1 MSGHAPASS
10 ACLGCLSSVG
20 PALSPSLP
28 LPLQSIR
35 GAVFSRTG
43 AKCPDLHKQMRGA
56 RSRNGECAP
65 PSYSDQSQALR
76 PPPCS
81 TFILPAPCSR
91 ASRRSE
97 LLHVRLSPSE
107 LGLRSHLTS
116 TLAGVKFSRRA
127 ASRSAESKQAWPPL
141 SLNQH
146 LAAILDVD
154 ALLHLLHTLTAEVI
168 DGTIGAE
175 LVCACIHTADACAYD
190 VLEHGIG
197 AFLHGA

>member
-65 PSYSDQSQALR
+65 PGYSDQSQALR
-76 PPPCS
+76 PQPCS
-81 TFILPAPCSR
+81 A
-91 ASRRSE
+91 
-97 LLHVRLSPSE
+97 
-107 LGLRSHLTS
+107 LT
-116 TLAGVKFSRRA
+116 
-127 ASRSAESKQAWPPL
+127 
-141 SLNQH
+141 
-146 LAAILDVD
+146 
-154 ALLHLLHTLTAEVI
+154 
-168 DGTIGAE
+168 
-175 LVCACIHTADACAYD
+175 
-190 VLEHGIG
+190 
-197 AFLHGA
+197 